1 MNYKILMFN
10 KFYNDDK
17 AVSNVIGTVLLLA
30 IFMILIATIQST
42 MVPQWNRET
51 ELSHRENIIEDL
63 FIFRSAIQDV
73 AIDGIPR
80 NRILSLGTRYPNKII
95 FINSGPGVQGNLRF
109 KPMNVEIKI
118 TNNTNPPIIKNFQ
131 SNRIIYTSNGLLNL
145 PNIISEHGII
155 ITDFGHRNT
164 TSDKQS
170 LIINNKIFI
179 PIVVGNMNTVSS
191 MGIES
196 FNIMPLGYKNIYNV
210 TSIDI
215 TMDIHNVTVW
225 EDVINNSS
233 HITFPNNKLNIS
245 ISNLDNVTIQVPLI
259 NNNSTNG
266 IYSGIIKI
274 N

>member
-95 FINSGPGVQGNLRF
+95 FINSGPGVQGNLKF
-109 KPMNVEIKI
+109 EPMNVTIKI

-259 NNNSTNG
+259 NNNSTNV

>member
-51 ELSHRENIIEDL
+51 ELSHREYIIEDL

-259 NNNSTNG
+259 NNNSTNV

>member
-17 AVSNVIGTVLLLA
+17 AISNVIGTVLLLA

-51 ELSHRENIIEDL
+51 ELSHREYIIEDL

-259 NNNSTNG
+259 NNISTNV

>member
-259 NNNSTNG
+259 NNISTNE

>member
-51 ELSHRENIIEDL
+51 ELSHREYIIEDL

-131 SNRIIYTSNGLLNL
+131 SNRIIYTSNGLLKL

-225 EDVINNSS
+225 KDVINNSS
-233 HITFPNNKLNIS
+233 YITFLNNKLNIS

-259 NNNSTNG
+259 NNISTNV